1 MALAMTR
8 PWRHPATSIFWLRKR
23 VPDDLRPILGKTEE
37 KRSLKTRDPLEA
49 KRRLAAALVEL
60 EQRWE
65 NLRGGPRSLTEREA
79 HEIAVRF
86 HDWYL
91 AEFQDSPSEARGW
104 NLSLGD
110 TLWDDHPP
118 PPPPIIFPLWTS
130 EAKKEAA
137 LTAWMEHVDPL
148 GFDRRDLITWCNE
161 RANEALATDGLV
173 VDEKGRER
181 LAKAIAAAMQR
192 AGRTLQ
198 QYAAGDY
205 GNLSGPSAA
214 KAVRVPRPTQQP
226 EVKFG
231 ELLDGW
237 AKETKPTEKTVYLWT
252 RVFHQLALFL
262 GHDDARR
269 VTVDDVVRWKG
280 ALVESGLR
288 AKSIRDSRL
297 APVRAV
303 LGWGAANRRLA
314 TNVAERVTIDLK
326 AKPSER
332 RRGYTDEEA
341 ILLLR
346 DARTQQVAHRRW
358 VPWLCA
364 YSGARVAEI
373 CQLRVEDVREVEGI
387 PCLYFTAD
395 AGSLKNTASERLV
408 PIHSAALADGFMDF
422 VRSRKAGPLFPE
434 LKPDRFNSRGGT
446 GTKILSRWVRE
457 LGITDTRISPNHS
470 WRHRLKTAA
479 RRHGLATDIVDA
491 IVGHQRRTVADTY
504 GEFPVSALQRE
515 LEKIPRAL

>member
-23 VPDDLRPILGKTEE
+23 VPDDLRPLLGRTEE
-37 KRSLKTRDPLEA
+37 KRSLGTRDPLEA
-49 KRRLAAALVEL
+49 KRRLAAALLEL

-65 NLRGGPRSLTEREA
+65 NLRAGPRSLTEREA
-79 HEIAVRF
+79 HQIAARF
-86 HDWYL
+86 HDAHL
-91 AEFQDSPSEARGW
+91 AEFQDNPSDAGDHVW
-104 NLSLGD
+104 DVSLGD
-110 TLWDDHPP
+110 TLWEDQCPP
-118 PPPPIIFPLWTS
+118 LVYDVHASPDEKDAAFKAFIGYTDPHWS
-130 EAKKEAA
+130 KRSQMCHWCEA
-137 LTAWMEHVDPL
+137 
-148 GFDRRDLITWCNE
+148 
-161 RANEALATDGLV
+161 RADEALAADGLI
-173 VDEKGRER
+173 VDEKSRER
-181 LAKAIAAAMQR
+181 LAKAIAVAMQR
-192 AGRTLQ
+192 AGRALQ
-198 QYAAGDY
+198 QYAAGWY
-205 GNLSGPSAA
+205 GDPIDAPRAEAAPVSRPS
-214 KAVRVPRPTQQP
+214 PQP
-226 EVKFG
+226 KVKFA

-237 AKETKPTEKTVYLWT
+237 AKETKPVKKTAYQWA
-252 RVFHQLALFL
+252 RVFDQFTRFL
-262 GHDDARR
+262 GHDDAQR

-280 ALVESGLR
+280 ALVESGLK

-314 TNVAERVTIDLK
+314 QNVAERVTIDLK

-341 ILLLR
+341 VLLLR
-346 DARTQQVAHRRW
+346 DARTQKVAHRRW

-387 PCLYFTAD
+387 PSLHFTAG

-408 PIHSAALADGFMDF
+408 PIHSAVLAEGFMDF
-422 VRSRKAGPLFPE
+422 VQSRKVGPLFSE
-434 LKPDRFNSRGGT
+434 LKPDRFGSRGGN

-457 LGITDTRISPNHS
+457 LGITDTRVSPNHS

-491 IVGHQRRTVADTY
+491 IVGHQRRTVADSY

-515 LEKIPRAL
+515 LEKIPCTL

>member
-23 VPDDLRPILGKTEE
+23 VPDDLRPLLGRTEE
-37 KRSLKTRDPLEA
+37 KRSLGTRDPLEA
-49 KRRLAAALVEL
+49 KRRLAAALLEL

-65 NLRGGPRSLTEREA
+65 NLRAGSRSLTEREA
-79 HEIAVRF
+79 HQIAARF
-86 HDWYL
+86 HDAHL
-91 AEFQDSPSEARGW
+91 AEFQDNPSDADAHFW
-104 NLSLGD
+104 DLTLGD
-110 TLWDDHPP
+110 RLWVDLTLDVLNNPNSSAEDRDY
-118 PPPPIIFPLWTS
+118 
-130 EAKKEAA
+130 A
-137 LTAWMEHVDPL
+137 LKDRAGLADPRRSKRRVMRNWCE
-148 GFDRRDLITWCNE
+148 DRAD
-161 RANEALATDGLV
+161 EALAADGLI

-181 LAKAIAAAMQR
+181 LTKAIAVAMQR
-192 AGRTLQ
+192 AGRALQ
-198 QYAAGDY
+198 QYAAGLY
-205 GNLSGPSAA
+205 GGLPDAPRAESA
-214 KAVRVPRPTQQP
+214 RVSQP
-226 EVKFG
+226 EVKFA

-237 AKETKPTEKTVYLWT
+237 AKETKPVEKTAYQWA
-252 RVFHQLALFL
+252 RVFDQFAGFL

-280 ALVESGLR
+280 ALVESGLK

-314 TNVAERVTIDLK
+314 QNVAERVTIDLK

-346 DARTQQVAHRRW
+346 DARTQKVPHRRW

-387 PCLYFTAD
+387 PCLHFSAD
-395 AGSLKNTASERLV
+395 AGSLKNAASERLV
-408 PIHSAALADGFMDF
+408 PIHSAVLAEGFMDF
-422 VRSRKAGPLFPE
+422 VRSRKVGPLFSE
-434 LKPDRFNSRGGT
+434 LKPDRFGSRGGN

-457 LGITDTRISPNHS
+457 LGITDTRVSPNHS

-491 IVGHQRRTVADTY
+491 IVGHQRRTVADAY
-504 GEFPVSALQRE
+504 GEFPISALQRE
-515 LEKIPRAL
+515 LEKIPSVL